1 MREIIIDTE
10 TTGLSPGDGHRIVE
24 LAALEMIDKRLTGRC
39 WHSYFDPGMVMPAD
53 AERIHGL
60 TMCFLN
66 GKPKFEDMAAGFADF
81 VTSGNLVVTG
91 FTDFVTSGNL
101 VIHNAKFDM
110 SFINAELS
118 NCGLPEIRVEVVDT
132 LALARRKHPRGPNSL
147 HALCTRYGVE
157 TLRLHGA
164 MQDALALGAIYPQ
177 LLDA

>member
-1 MREIIIDTE
+1 MREIILDTE

-39 WHSYFDPGMVMPAD
+39 WHSYFDPGMEMPAD
-53 AERIHGL
+53 AERINGIG
-60 TMCFLN
+60 TAFLK
-66 GKPKFEDMAAGFADF
+66 GRPKFEDMAAGFADF
-81 VTSGNLVVTG
+81 VTSGNLV
-91 FTDFVTSGNL
+91 
-101 VIHNAKFDM
+101 IHNAKFDM
-110 SFINAELS
+110 SFLNDEFLNSGQNELA
-118 NCGLPEIRVEVVDT
+118 GIITGVTDT

-164 MQDALALGAIYPQ
+164 MQDALALAKIYPQ

>member
-1 MREIIIDTE
+1 MREIILDTE

-39 WHSYFDPGMVMPAD
+39 WHSYFDPGMEMPAD
-53 AERIHGL
+53 AERINGIG
-60 TMCFLN
+60 TAFLK
-66 GKPKFEDMAAGFADF
+66 GRPKFEDMA
-81 VTSGNLVVTG
+81 SG

-101 VIHNAKFDM
+101 VIHNAKFDV
-110 SFINAELS
+110 SFINAELLI
-118 NCGLPEIRVEVVDT
+118 CGLPEIRIEVVDT

>member
-1 MREIIIDTE
+1 MREIILDTE

-39 WHSYFDPGMVMPAD
+39 WHSYFDPGIEMPAD
-53 AERIHGL
+53 AERINGIG
-60 TMCFLN
+60 TAFLK
-66 GKPKFEDMAAGFADF
+66 GRPKFEDMAAGF
-81 VTSGNLVVTG
+81 
-91 FTDFVTSGNL
+91 TDFVKSSNL

-110 SFINAELS
+110 SFIDAEIS
-118 NCGLPEIRVEVVDT
+118 NCGLPEIRIGVIDT

-147 HALCTRYGVE
+147 NALCTRYGVE

-164 MQDALALGAIYPQ
+164 MQDALALAKIYPQ